1 MEKSPI
7 QEPKNQIQI
16 PKEILDMLK
25 PCAEELGL
33 LLTQEFNA
41 LILSLE
47 EEIPL
52 KSTINVPEESNKV
65 LLDGIEIIKN
75 TRATGRIVYLEI
87 IDPEN
92 SVAAF
97 YESHKNI
104 HDSIKAMENAA
115 RFQQQRGGLD

>member
-1 MEKSPI
+1 MEKSPM

-16 PKEILDMLK
+16 SKEILDMLK
-25 PCAEELGL
+25 TCAKELGL

-47 EEIPL
+47 AEIPL

-75 TRATGRIVYLEI
+75 TRATGRIMNLEI

-97 YESHKNI
+97 YENHKNI

-115 RFQQQRGGLD
+115 RLQQQRGGLD